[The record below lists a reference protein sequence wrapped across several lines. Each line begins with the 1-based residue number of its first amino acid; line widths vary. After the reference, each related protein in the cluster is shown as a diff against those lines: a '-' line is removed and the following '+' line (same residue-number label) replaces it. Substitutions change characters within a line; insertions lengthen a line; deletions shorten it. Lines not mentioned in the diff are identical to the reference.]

1 MAITNSSTDCAKCRT
16 PSMKAAAYKKV
27 CVCMCAC
34 VSVSVCDSMRY
45 RGGSKQGGQKR
56 VMGNSRQ
63 RKRTQMTDDSR
74 RRKGIRG
81 EETWETSPLI
91 KYLQGEK
98 KSLN

>member
-1 MAITNSSTDCAKCRT
+1 M
-16 PSMKAAAYKKV
+16 
-27 CVCMCAC
+27 
-34 VSVSVCDSMRY
+34 
-45 RGGSKQGGQKR
+45 
-56 VMGNSRQ
+56 MGNSRQ

-98 KSLN
+98 KISSLALCGDVIKEEEKDEAKV